1 MTEKKT
7 MMEKIFL
14 LTGLKISPFMKLI
27 ILTKIGMPRE
37 NNSKTRVLKL
47 QENLL
52 DQRLEMSFPS
62 SSFLSSFLV
71 FFPEILMELL
81 VFFPADSE

>member
-47 QENLL
+47 LKNLPGKK
-52 DQRLEMSFPS
+52 LEVP
-62 SSFLSSFLV
+62 
-71 FFPEILMELL
+71 
-81 VFFPADSE
+81 